1 MFWIRKGPG
10 SALALPF
17 RAALSAARQRYR
29 GLPFVVRL
37 PDGHELC
44 FGVGEPAWRVRLHSW
59 RAVAELTLKGL
70 PGLGAAHARIEAS
83 IDGER
88 GLAVLDIVRARA
100 SEDVRAPGRPR
111 APGRTARGP
120 AAAVADP
127 QRAAS
132 TARA

>member
-1 MFWIRKGPG
+1 MFWIRKGRR
-10 SALALPF
+10 SALTLPL

-44 FGVGEPAWRVRLHSW
+44 FGVGDPAWRVRLHSW
-59 RAVAELTLKGL
+59 RAVADLTLKGL

-88 GLAVLDIVRARA
+88 GLALLDVTRAN
-100 SEDVRAPGRPR
+100 
-111 APGRTARGP
+111 
-120 AAAVADP
+120 AVQDAG
-127 QRAAS
+127 
-132 TARA
+132 